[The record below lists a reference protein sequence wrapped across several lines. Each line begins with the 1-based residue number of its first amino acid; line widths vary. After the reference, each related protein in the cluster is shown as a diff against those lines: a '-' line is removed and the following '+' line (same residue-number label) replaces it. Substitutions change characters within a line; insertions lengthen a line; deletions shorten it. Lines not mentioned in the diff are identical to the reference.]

1 MSSSLSPTRAVPG
14 TAAQLS
20 TRLTFFIAGLCTAS
34 WAPLV
39 PLVKAR
45 AAIDEGVLGLLLL
58 CLGLGSISAMPVTGF
73 LVGRYGC
80 QRVIVVATLI
90 MALSLPLLAWLSGVT
105 ALAIAIVVFG
115 IGLGMLDCAMNVQ
128 AVIVSEA
135 SARPIMSS
143 FHGLYSLGG
152 ILGALGMT
160 ALLAAGLSPL
170 AAVLCVVG
178 LTLVTLIK
186 AAPHLLP
193 YGSEGD
199 TPFFALPRGKVLFLG
214 GLCFIVFIAEG
225 AMLDW
230 SGVFLVSLRGMDPAY
245 GGLGYAA
252 FATAMTGSRLA
263 GDWMVTRFKPARV
276 VVMGSLCASLGIVF
290 SLLTSSWSFS
300 LLGYALVGVGCAN
313 IVPVLFS
320 AVARQTHMPQG
331 TAVPAMTTL
340 GYAGV
345 LMGPALIGFVAHAS
359 SLQLA
364 LGLVAIALL
373 GVAATAKSV
382 QR

>member
-58 CLGLGSISAMPVTGF
+58 CLGLGSISAMPVIGF

-128 AVIVSEA
+128 AVMVSEA

-186 AAPHLLP
+186 AAPNLLP

>member
-1 MSSSLSPTRAVPG
+1 
-14 TAAQLS
+14 
-20 TRLTFFIAGLCTAS
+20 
-34 WAPLV
+34 LV

-128 AVIVSEA
+128 AVMVSEA

-143 FHGLYSLGG
+143 FHGLYSLCG

-186 AAPHLLP
+186 AAPNLLP

>member
-128 AVIVSEA
+128 AVMVSEA

-186 AAPHLLP
+186 AAPNLLP

-230 SGVFLVSLRGMDPAY
+230 SGVFLVSLRGMDSAY

>member
-128 AVIVSEA
+128 AVMVSEA

-186 AAPHLLP
+186 AAPNLLP

>member
-1 MSSSLSPTRAVPG
+1 MSSSLSPTRVVPG

-128 AVIVSEA
+128 AVMVSEA

-186 AAPHLLP
+186 AAPNLLP

-276 VVMGSLCASLGIVF
+276 IVMGSLCASLGIVF

>member
-128 AVIVSEA
+128 AVMVSEA

-143 FHGLYSLGG
+143 FHGLYSLCG

-186 AAPHLLP
+186 AAPNLLP

>member
-1 MSSSLSPTRAVPG
+1 MSLSLSPTRAVPG

-128 AVIVSEA
+128 AVMVSEA
-135 SARPIMSS
+135 SSRPIMSS

-160 ALLAAGLSPL
+160 VLLAAGLSPL

-199 TPFFALPRGKVLFLG
+199 TPLFALPRGKVLFLG

-373 GVAATAKSV
+373 GVAVTAKSV

>member
-45 AAIDEGVLGLLLL
+45 AAIDEGVLGLVLL

-128 AVIVSEA
+128 AVMVSEA

-186 AAPHLLP
+186 AAPNLLP

>member
-128 AVIVSEA
+128 AVMVSEA

-186 AAPHLLP
+186 AAPNLLP

-263 GDWMVTRFKPARV
+263 GDCMVTRFKPARV